1 MDILTTVVSEIIVC
15 LVIAWT
21 LGFITAWVLKK
32 GPNKKLEEE
41 VLDLREDLQFKGAY
55 CRGLE
60 KENANQ
66 AVILREYRENYNQE
80 VLQRDTDI

>member
-1 MDILTTVVSEIIVC
+1 MDMLTTVVGEIIIC
-15 LVIAWT
+15 LVTAWT
-21 LGFITAWVLKK
+21 LGFVTAWVLKE